1 MDAPGP
7 LAAIKTAEYFI
18 EGLNHALASG
28 ETSIVEELAADEC
41 EPCAK
46 LVDGI
51 STLYSGDEWQ
61 EGGQITFA
69 DAGVPENYA
78 DLDQLPVQFNV
89 VQSAS
94 VSVDAN
100 GVRTPGGN
108 GRKYVMQVV
117 VEWQSDRWQVVNVL
131 DAK

>member
-1 MDAPGP
+1 MNDAGP

-18 EGLNHALASG
+18 EALNYALASG

-41 EPCAK
+41 GPCTK
-46 LVDGI
+46 LVEGI
-51 STLYSGDEWQ
+51 STLYSAGEWQ
-61 EGGQITFA
+61 EGGHITFA

-78 DLDQLPVQFNV
+78 ELDRLPVQFNV
-89 VQSAS
+89 DQSAS

-100 GVRTPGGN
+100 GARTPGGN

-117 VEWQSDRWQVVNVL
+117 VERQSDRWQVVNVL